1 MKKQRDQLKQY
12 QKRIEQNLEGVRKL
26 AKEYLASG
34 RKEWATIIIVFFFFS
49 NFSNENIL
57 CTILFFI
64 SFQISRARAL
74 LRKKKY
80 QEKLLETTDGQL
92 ENLEKLTSDL
102 EFAKIEQQVLN
113 GLKVGNEALKK
124 IHEVLPI
131 EEVERIMDETKE
143 GIEKVCLSL
152 FYLWRNNNFRFF

>member
-1 MKKQRDQLKQY
+1 M
-12 QKRIEQNLEGVRKL
+12 
-26 AKEYLASG
+26 
-34 RKEWATIIIVFFFFS
+34 
-49 NFSNENIL
+49 
-57 CTILFFI
+57 
-64 SFQISRARAL
+64 
-74 LRKKKY
+74 
-80 QEKLLETTDGQL
+80 ETTDGQL

-143 GIEKVCLSL
+143 GIEKVCLSP
-152 FYLWRNNNFRFF
+152 FYLSFALVFVKKKNCIFFLNKFFFEKFQSNVKLMRQLIKH